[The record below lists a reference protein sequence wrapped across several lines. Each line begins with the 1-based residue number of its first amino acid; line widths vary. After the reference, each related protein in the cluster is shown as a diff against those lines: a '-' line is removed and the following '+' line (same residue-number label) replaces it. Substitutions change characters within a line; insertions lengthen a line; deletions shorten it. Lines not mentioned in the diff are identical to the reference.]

1 MPDPFGGRLS
11 FVAPANMWAVSETGD
26 WTADTRKGAMYAS
39 ELTAFLLEDPCRV
52 PTLGHVMRDMVQRG
66 KFGPIEIGFCQY
78 ISATLANLR
87 GCS

>member
-1 MPDPFGGRLS
+1 
-11 FVAPANMWAVSETGD
+11 
-26 WTADTRKGAMYAS
+26 MYAS